1 MNIPKYNDIM
11 LPLLQHLSDKK
22 DHSLTKINDYLVIHF
37 KLTEEEQNMTNSK
50 SNKTIF
56 SNRCEWSRFYL
67 KKAGLIESPKSKFTR
82 ITKDGLNF
90 LESHPKSITR
100 NTLLEIPDF
109 AKFMKKIY
117 DKRYHNKK

>member
-1 MNIPKYNDIM
+1 MNIPKYNYIM

-82 ITKDGLNF
+82 ITKDVLNF
-90 LESHPKSITR
+90 LGYNKS
-100 NTLLEIPDF
+100 
-109 AKFMKKIY
+109 KK
-117 DKRYHNKK
+117 